1 MWNVEEDHSHNGKLF
16 LYQISILVMA
26 GALQFGGI
34 FNIYVYLPISLLI
47 RSVTYG
53 FCSIVTIITVGFIYE
68 ERSNEHAESFGLTRE
83 NDAVLIVMILLSLLS
98 GLLLVW
104 ALHDILTLR
113 QRINYAETKKMI
125 KIRKE
130 KDAKIS
136 LEGIEDEDRKKI
148 LRERYRRIERR
159 EKIYSLIPTA
169 AWIILTVPGIPYLG
183 NLQLDATVFLLL
195 PLVISLIPLVPNIL
209 RSMPG
214 AKIKRVK
221 MMEGFVGMTGTVK
234 GFKHD
239 GKVNSFYV
247 RVDHTRL
254 VAVSHDLTRRGD
266 KVEIKSAQFIP
277 RDRQMKEPFVMVSV
291 ISDSKKDHS

>member
-1 MWNVEEDHSHNGKLF
+1 
-16 LYQISILVMA
+16 
-26 GALQFGGI
+26 
-34 FNIYVYLPISLLI
+34 
-47 RSVTYG
+47 
-53 FCSIVTIITVGFIYE
+53 
-68 ERSNEHAESFGLTRE
+68 
-83 NDAVLIVMILLSLLS
+83 
-98 GLLLVW
+98 
-104 ALHDILTLR
+104 
-113 QRINYAETKKMI
+113 
-125 KIRKE
+125 
-130 KDAKIS
+130 
-136 LEGIEDEDRKKI
+136 
-148 LRERYRRIERR
+148 
-159 EKIYSLIPTA
+159 
-169 AWIILTVPGIPYLG
+169 
-183 NLQLDATVFLLL
+183 
-195 PLVISLIPLVPNIL
+195 
-209 RSMPG
+209 MPG

>member
-1 MWNVEEDHSHNGKLF
+1 MWNVEEDHSHNGRLF

-26 GALQFGGI
+26 GVLQFGGI

-53 FCSIVTIITVGFIYE
+53 LFSIVTIITVGFIYE
-68 ERSNEHAESFGLTRE
+68 ERSNEHTESFGLTRGH
-83 NDAVLIVMILLSLLS
+83 DAVIIVMIILSLLS

-125 KIRKE
+125 RIRKE

-136 LEGIEDEDRKKI
+136 LEGIKDDDQKKI

-169 AWIILTVPGIPYLG
+169 AWIILTVPGLPYPG
-183 NLQLDATVFLLL
+183 NLQLNGTFFLLL
-195 PLVISLIPLVPNIL
+195 PVVISLIPLVPNIL

-234 GFKHD
+234 GLKHD

-247 RVDHTRL
+247 RVDHARL
-254 VAVSHDLTRRGD
+254 VAVSHDLLRRGD

-277 RDRQMKEPFVMVSV
+277 RDRQMKEPFVMVSM
-291 ISDSKKDHS
+291 IPDSKKDHS